1 MEAFKA
7 SSKALDARVCRGTG
21 GEDDASN
28 KNFDGLRDLYDR
40 TCSTVANAATDAATR
55 VAAPVAPPQ
64 RPQRPASPAQSLFD
78 VESVMANL
86 EADGPTLF
94 DVTPPPPLAEG
105 EADNMETEG
114 NQGGAA
120 PANASAPA
128 PASGTPPPAG
138 RVLGDPSP
146 GPSPLEKGQP
156 MEEMKNALDTEAA
169 APSPSPVRP
178 PMPPLKKTKK
188 DIKYYFNK
196 K

>member
-28 KNFDGLRDLYDR
+28 KNFDGLHDLYDQ
-40 TCSTVANAATDAATR
+40 TCSTVANAAADAAPR
-55 VAAPVAPPQ
+55 VAAPGETP
-64 RPQRPASPAQSLFD
+64 RRPASPANSLFD
-78 VESVMANL
+78 VETVMANL
-86 EADGPTLF
+86 EADGPTPF

-105 EADNMETEG
+105 DADNMETEG

-128 PASGTPPPAG
+128 PGSGTPPPAG

-156 MEEMKNALDTEAA
+156 MEEMKNALDADAA

-178 PMPPLKKTKK
+178 PMPPRKKTKK
-188 DIKYYFNK
+188 DIKDYVNK
-196 K
+196 G

>member
-1 MEAFKA
+1 MEAFKT
-7 SSKALDARVCRGTG
+7 SLKALDARVCRGTG

-28 KNFDGLRDLYDR
+28 QTFDDLHDLYR
-40 TCSTVANAATDAATR
+40 QTCSTVANAATDAAPR
-55 VAAPVAPPQ
+55 VVAPVAPP
-64 RPQRPASPAQSLFD
+64 RRPASPANSLFD
-78 VESVMANL
+78 VETVTANL

-94 DVTPPPPLAEG
+94 DVIPPPPLAEG

-120 PANASAPA
+120 APANASAPA
-128 PASGTPPPAG
+128 PGSGTPPPAG

-156 MEEMKNALDTEAA
+156 MEEMKNALDAEAA

-178 PMPPLKKTKK
+178 TMPPRKKKKK
-188 DIKYYFNK
+188 DIMDFFNK